1 MIASLGALPHQLV
14 EQELLM
20 FAQGESYPEPGPGL
34 SREDL
39 TKPQGM
45 FTPPPHNLLFS
56 NRKKT
61 TNQPTKN
68 TKKIHI
74 HRIKHESI
82 AESVHSVERKS
93 KGHVK

>member
-1 MIASLGALPHQLV
+1 MKASPGALPHRLV

-20 FAQGESYPEPGPGL
+20 FAQGWSYLEPGPGL

-56 NRKKT
+56 NKATKKNP
-61 TNQPTKN
+61 TNQPTTPKKN
-68 TKKIHI
+68 PHPQNKT
-74 HRIKHESI
+74 
-82 AESVHSVERKS
+82 
-93 KGHVK
+93 